1 MPAPPA
7 PWLREE
13 AAPPLKRQGRLRPDS
28 YIPTTPLPHRNRS
41 PPHSLLGDVSAS
53 KSLHDSA
60 IGSVA
65 TNATE
70 VHGGWGSDYVKS
82 IVFGG
87 LDGII
92 TTFST
97 IAAVVGGDMQIQTVI
112 VLGFA
117 NLIVRFGGA
126 PPLSS
131 RVQHTLTPAPPPHP
145 TPQGDGISM
154 GAGDYISSKAEYNYQ
169 MAEKAREEWEYD
181 NYPAGEAEEMVEI
194 LQGKGLD
201 EADAR
206 TIIGVLSRP
215 EHRDFFVE
223 YMMHEELGLEIPDD
237 PWGPAKDGAVTFVS
251 FLVFGSVPM
260 WIYVFCWAGKYD
272 DTYGVFGIAAAAS
285 VVTLFV
291 LGMLQGA
298 ITKRSL
304 LFSGM
309 VMAIVGS
316 LASGAAFGTSYG
328 ILKILGSKGL
338 PEACA

>member
-1 MPAPPA
+1 MSTVVVKNWIRVPKMSASNYGSTSD
-7 PWLREE
+7 
-13 AAPPLKRQGRLRPDS
+13 AAATS
-28 YIPTTPLPHRNRS
+28 TNAAF
-41 PPHSLLGDVSAS
+41 LLGDVSAS

-117 NLIVRFGGA
+117 NLI
-126 PPLSS
+126 
-131 RVQHTLTPAPPPHP
+131 
-145 TPQGDGISM
+145 GDGISM

-169 MAEKAREEWEYD
+169 MAEKVREEWEYD
-181 NYPAGEAEEMVEI
+181 NHPAGEAEEMVEI

-260 WIYVFCWAGKYD
+260 WIYVFCWAGKYED
-272 DTYGVFGIAAAAS
+272 SYGVFGIAAGAS

-304 LFSGM
+304 MFSGM
-309 VMAIVGS
+309 VMALVGS
-316 LASGAAFGTSYG
+316 LASAAAFGTSLG
-328 ILKILGSKGL
+328 ILKILGSSGL